1 MPFHVVAQVSDIPV
15 GQRKLVEVKGRE
27 VVIFNHEGEFFAVLN
42 RCPHQ
47 GGRLCDGLLTVA
59 ITSDEPGHYEYVP
72 ERQVIRCPWH
82 AWEFDIRT
90 GKSWCEP
97 DRVKVRTYKTEV
109 LPGTKLV
116 RGEYTAE
123 IFPVKTENDY
133 ILIDA

>member
-1 MPFHVVAQVSDIPV
+1 MTFHVVAQVTDIPP
-15 GQRKLVEVKGRE
+15 GHRKLVEVRGRE
-27 VVIFNHEGEFFAVLN
+27 VVIFNHGGEFFAILN

-47 GGRLCDGLLTVA
+47 GGRLCYGKLTVA
-59 ITSDEPGHYEYVP
+59 VTSSQPGEYEFNP

-97 DRVKVRTYKTEV
+97 DRVKVRSYKTEV
-109 LPGTKLV
+109 LPGTTLV

-123 IFPVKTENDY
+123 VFPVKTENDY
-133 ILIDA
+133 VLIDA